1 MSLSVSVLI
10 PTYNYAER
18 IIEAIKSVLNQ
29 RYPSSLIEIIVVDDG
44 STDNTQEV
52 LNELVDNKSIKYF
65 YQSNQG
71 KASATIKAIKESTGD
86 IIFCL
91 DADDSFLP
99 DKIQKT
105 VEIFEQN
112 SSVVH
117 VSTPALI
124 RYKNQKSIKENIPEF
139 LKNRSTNGKVALEYF
154 FSNNMLFGGGS
165 TYACLAKVLKQA
177 NIPPQV
183 NMYIDELLV
192 IIALTTG
199 NTYFIA
205 EPLSV
210 WNIHEQNYSVYGRKD
225 DNRIE
230 KNRSLLVSSSAILTY
245 LSKDKIDNKLTKLY
259 SLKHQI
265 RIIHFAEIE
274 NTKTGRVIYKFIVN
288 CFIHFHYSIS
298 VYIKYNVFKRLLPT
312 RVIRLL
318 KSSKKIIS

>member
-99 DKIQKT
+99 GKIQKT
-105 VEIFEQN
+105 VEIF
-112 SSVVH
+112 
-117 VSTPALI
+117 
-124 RYKNQKSIKENIPEF
+124 
-139 LKNRSTNGKVALEYF
+139 
-154 FSNNMLFGGGS
+154 
-165 TYACLAKVLKQA
+165 
-177 NIPPQV
+177 
-183 NMYIDELLV
+183 
-192 IIALTTG
+192 
-199 NTYFIA
+199 
-205 EPLSV
+205 
-210 WNIHEQNYSVYGRKD
+210 EQNYSVYGRKD

-230 KNRSLLVSSSAILTY
+230 KNRNLLASSSAILTY
-245 LSKDKIDNKLTKLY
+245 LSNDKIDNKLTKLY
-259 SLKHQI
+259 SQ
-265 RIIHFAEIE
+265 FQQNEWYEFDA
-274 NTKTGRVIYKFIVN
+274 
-288 CFIHFHYSIS
+288 
-298 VYIKYNVFKRLLPT
+298 
-312 RVIRLL
+312 
-318 KSSKKIIS
+318 